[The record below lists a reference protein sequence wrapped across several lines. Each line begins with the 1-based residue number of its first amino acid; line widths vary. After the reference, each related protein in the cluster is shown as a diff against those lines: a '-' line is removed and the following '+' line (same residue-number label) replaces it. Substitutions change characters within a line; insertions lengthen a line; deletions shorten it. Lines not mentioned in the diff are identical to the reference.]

1 MKLLIFGDPSGLHSL
16 CAIKRQGYAPEDIT
30 VWEDDPRHQYAIK
43 QISDKIH
50 ITSDLHSV
58 DLMHFAWNIGNPPY
72 LGNLHLEFL
81 IQGLNTSDNV
91 CLTHPAGWLFRNTQ
105 KIEKEAKRLLKNRL
119 KSITLYNGN
128 PVFKG
133 AEFDCPLTI
142 TKAVE
147 SHDGPIEV
155 FYKSSGNKYYVN
167 DLSEMPTGFWEPNDM
182 HLSIVER
189 YKQLTESSCI
199 GNLAGK
205 YTGGSFVQPPRTCGH
220 ALSKDP
226 AKFCTNDFYTF
237 FYRKSDIWTLKPKEP
252 CYNVNSTEEAESLVS
267 YMKTKFA
274 RFGLS
279 IHKISR
285 DSYLRRYLSNVPLP
299 PLDRQ
304 WTEQSI
310 MEFYSMTP
318 DQVDYINS
326 FIPDYYEQE
335 QAQ

>member
-1 MKLLIFGDPSGLHSL
+1 MKLLIGGDPSGLHSL
-16 CAIKRQGYAPEDIT
+16 YAIKRQGYAPEDIT
-30 VWEDDPRHQYAIK
+30 VWENDSRHHYAIK
-43 QISDKIH
+43 QISDRIH
-50 ITSDLHSV
+50 IISDLKPL
-58 DLMHFAWNIGNPPY
+58 DQMHFKVNIGNPPY

-81 IQGLNTSDNV
+81 IAGLNCSDIV
-91 CLTHPAGWLFRNTQ
+91 SQTHPAGWLFRNGQ
-105 KIEKEAKRLLKNRL
+105 KIEKEAKRLLKNRV

-142 TKAVE
+142 TQAVE

-220 ALSKDP
+220 AFIKDP

-237 FYRKSDIWTLKPKEP
+237 FYRKSDLWTLKPKEP

-318 DQVDYINS
+318 EQVNYINS